1 MRLQSRGVTV
11 PVIPSLDLRWRSWSQ
26 AAERDPNRITAVD
39 AERARERLAEERARI
54 EQELAGLGTPEASDS
69 PEDTGDQ
76 AADLEQAET
85 DEGLRQDLQRTLEA
99 IERAEA
105 RLTDGT
111 YGTSVISGDPLPD
124 ERLEAIPWAD
134 RKVDE

>member
-1 MRLQSRGVTV
+1 
-11 PVIPSLDLRWRSWSQ
+11 
-26 AAERDPNRITAVD
+26 VD
-39 AERARERLAEERARI
+39 AEQARERLAQERARV
-54 EQELAGLGTPEASDS
+54 EQELARLGTPEAPDS

-76 AADLEQAET
+76 AADLERAET

-105 RLTDGT
+105 RVADGS
-111 YGTSVISGDPLPD
+111 YGTSVVSGDPIPD

>member
-1 MRLQSRGVTV
+1 
-11 PVIPSLDLRWRSWSQ
+11 
-26 AAERDPNRITAVD
+26 VD

-54 EQELAGLGTPEASDS
+54 ERELAGLGTPEASDS

-85 DEGLRQDLQRTLEA
+85 DEGLRRDLERTLEA
-99 IERAEA
+99 IVRAEA
-105 RLTDGT
+105 RLSDGT
-111 YGTSVISGDPLPD
+111 YGTSVVSGEPIPD
-124 ERLEAIPWAD
+124 GRLEAIPWTD